1 VDVED
6 LLDEALIGVDRGIE
20 EDERERHGDGGRRGE
35 REREQSPTENLL
47 EQSFNPP

>member
-20 EDERERHGDGGRRGE
+20 EDERKGGRDRRRGGQRKASQAPAE
-35 REREQSPTENLL
+35 
-47 EQSFNPP
+47 